1 MSYHDRK
8 LISATKAQAGASAR
22 VWKSALRGIN
32 EITCTPSVPRIR
44 FGTIADDWN
53 AVGGDMR
60 KSMKQ
65 VGLGK

>member
-8 LISATKAQAGASAR
+8 LISATKAQTGVSAR

-32 EITCTPSVPRIR
+32 EITFTPSVPRIR

-65 VGLGK
+65 VGFGK